1 MILQVRIGD
10 VEISFDDD
18 NDETPNPDYA
28 DRTLN
33 IIRLH
38 AINAWMAIPTI
49 LETDTE
55 LDAASKQPEPD
66 VDCYTPDGE

>member
-1 MILQVRIGD
+1 MMLNVRIGD
-10 VEISFDDD
+10 VEISYDDD
-18 NDETPNPDYA
+18 NDDTPTADHV

-33 IIRLH
+33 TVRLH

-49 LETDTE
+49 IETDAE
-55 LDAASKQPEPD
+55 LNATAAGD